1 MKEKFN
7 ERQYYIKVELKWD
20 NLVEAESMVEA
31 IENIKS
37 IFEQEHNL
45 DLDDSEIISVEL
57 VNNDKGGK

>member
-1 MKEKFN
+1 MENEK
-7 ERQYYIKVELKWD
+7 QYYIKVELKWD
-20 NLVEAESMVEA
+20 NLVEAENMAEA

-57 VNNDKGGK
+57 VNNNNEGGTK

>member
-1 MKEKFN
+1 MENEK
-7 ERQYYIKVELKWD
+7 QYYIKVELKWD
-20 NLVEAESMVEA
+20 NLVEAENMAEA

-57 VNNDKGGK
+57 VNNNEGGTK